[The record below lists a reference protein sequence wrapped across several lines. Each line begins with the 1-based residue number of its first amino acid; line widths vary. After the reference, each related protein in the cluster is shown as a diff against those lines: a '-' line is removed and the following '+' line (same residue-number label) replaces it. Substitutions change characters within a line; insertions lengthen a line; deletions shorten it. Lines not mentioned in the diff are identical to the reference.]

1 MTEKDISQKFILK
14 KIKEINNCFIKEIEQ
29 NELLN
34 NKNKK
39 ICTTLNYIE
48 HFLTLVFAVAVCI
61 SISTFGSLVDV
72 SKGVMGSPDRIKY
85 L

>member
-72 SKGVMGSPDRIKY
+72 SKGVMGSPDRIKH